1 MDGQGWPPCSSCRMA
16 TRRPDDVHGDL
27 ITAPQDGTTTRREE
41 KYQRWRS
48 TSDEPRPVYGC
59 RLGLPGG
66 RLAGH
71 KYQRW
76 TAGRRQDRPGRICR
90 RQGVATRRRWRRCF
104 GATTRVKIRAERPSS
119 RDKNLARGP
128 NFSDW
133 QVKFGKL
140 LEIDLFF
147 LWQNIWGVAKLQD
160 LGNKK
165 SQTVGVALSL
175 VCLSLFYR
183 SI

>member
-1 MDGQGWPPCSSCRMA
+1 MN
-16 TRRPDDVHGDL
+16 HDL
-27 ITAPQDGTTTRREE
+27 YMVAAWDFLVAAWQDT
-41 KYQRWRS
+41 S
-48 TSDEPRPVYGC
+48 TSD
-59 RLGLPGG
+59 GL
-66 RLAGH
+66 
-71 KYQRW
+71 
-76 TAGRRQDRPGRICR
+76 ICR

-119 RDKNLARGP
+119 RGKNPARGP

-140 LEIDLFF
+140 LGIDLFF

-175 VCLSLFYR
+175 YVKHV
-183 SI
+183 

>member
-119 RDKNLARGP
+119 RGKNPARGP

-175 VCLSLFYR
+175 A
-183 SI
+183 